1 MSLINIPLLLKS
13 DELSEID
20 ALLQDSAYVDGAVTA
35 SLAAKSVKSN
45 MQIDTNDKA
54 TLPRLQFLIQ
64 TALQT
69 SPLFQI
75 AANPKHIF
83 PIVFSRY
90 GAGMT
95 YGWHVDSPLMGNPP
109 IRTDLAMTIFL
120 SDPDSYD
127 GGELLISGPQGITS
141 YKPAKGDAVLYP
153 CNYLHCVNPVTRG
166 YRNAA
171 VTWIQSQIASN
182 EKRQILFDLNQVHGL
197 LHHKE
202 PGSIEGN
209 LLLQTHSNLLRM
221 WIND

>member
-1 MSLINIPLLLKS
+1 MSLITIPLLLKS
-13 DELSEID
+13 DELAEID
-20 ALLQDSAYVDGAVTA
+20 ALLQISAYVDGAATA

-45 MQIDTNDKA
+45 MQIDTSDKT
-54 TLPRLQFLIQ
+54 TLPKLQLIIQ

-75 AANPKHIF
+75 AANPKHIY

-120 SDPDSYD
+120 SDPSSYD

-153 CNYLHCVNPVTRG
+153 CNYLHCVNPVTKG

-197 LHHKE
+197 LHQKE

>member
-1 MSLINIPLLLKS
+1 MSLITIPLLLKS
-13 DELSEID
+13 DELAEID
-20 ALLQDSAYVDGAVTA
+20 ALLQISAYVDGAATA

-45 MQIDTNDKA
+45 MQIDTSDKT
-54 TLPRLQFLIQ
+54 TLPKLQLIMQ

-75 AANPKHIF
+75 AANPKHIY

-120 SDPDSYD
+120 SDPSSYE

-153 CNYLHCVNPVTRG
+153 CNYLHCVNPVTKG

-182 EKRQILFDLNQVHGL
+182 
-197 LHHKE
+197 
-202 PGSIEGN
+202 
-209 LLLQTHSNLLRM
+209 
-221 WIND
+221 